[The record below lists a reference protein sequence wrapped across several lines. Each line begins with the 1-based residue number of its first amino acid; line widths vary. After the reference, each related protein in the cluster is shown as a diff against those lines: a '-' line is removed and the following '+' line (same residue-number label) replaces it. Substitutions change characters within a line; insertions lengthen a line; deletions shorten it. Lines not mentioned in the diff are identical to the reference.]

1 MRAPNRLALFRACHL
16 FERVVAHR
24 LQETETVPSRA
35 IRLAEDQTLVD
46 QRGQALQHADCVIPS
61 I

>member
-1 MRAPNRLALFRACHL
+1 MSAPNRLALFRACHL

-46 QRGQALQHADCVIPS
+46 QRGQALQHVDRLVWCI
-61 I
+61 